1 MRVLMDR
8 LWRWRLPLMLL
19 GVTAVAAVLRFVG
32 LGHPQ
37 ELVFDELYYARGA
50 YGLLENGYESV
61 FTGDNQAFAT
71 GDLSGL
77 TDRPE
82 HVVHPPLGKWMIAVG
97 IKMFGVTPFG
107 WRFMSAV
114 VGTLMV
120 PMVALIG
127 RHLLRSTA
135 RGGLAGLFL
144 AVDGQHI
151 VGSRTALLDIFL
163 TFFVVIAFGLLL
175 LDRVRSRRRLFARAE
190 AERERHGP
198 SLAAGARIPGMGP
211 GIGIRWWRHAAVV
224 SLALATGV
232 KWSGLYFAA
241 AFLLLSALWDALDR
255 REAGYAKWLSGAF
268 SRAMVPAGVASVITL
283 PVVYTATWVT
293 WFASGSSYRRDWAEN
308 HPDEGLQW
316 LPSAWTSWIEYHVH
330 MLDFH
335 RNLTEANGYSHAYAA
350 HPATWIL
357 QLRPTA
363 YYYESWEG
371 QEALDNCGANHCSA
385 AITAL
390 GHPLL
395 WGLGAIVLVY
405 AMWRVVRRL
414 DVLALAVVS
423 GTLAGWLP
431 WLFFADRIVFTF
443 YSVSFA
449 PWVMLTVTWGLWR
462 FAKRWP
468 SGPLRPGRLQWV
480 AGFVGMVLLLAGFF
494 WSFWAGQVV
503 PYKYWSAHTWV
514 PNQVLFDDED
524 GAGGIKIGWV

>member
-1 MRVLMDR
+1 
-8 LWRWRLPLMLL
+8 MLL

-32 LGHPQ
+32 LGNPQ

-61 FTGDNQAFAT
+61 FSGENQDFAN
-71 GDLSGL
+71 GDLSGF
-77 TDRPE
+77 TDRAE
-82 HVVHPPLGKWMIAVG
+82 HVVHPPLGKWIIAAG
-97 IKMFGVTPFG
+97 ITMFGVTPFG

-120 PMVALIG
+120 PIVALIG

-135 RGGLAGLFL
+135 WGGLAGLFL
-144 AVDGQHI
+144 AVDGQHV

-163 TFFVVIAFGLLL
+163 TFFVVLAFWLLI
-175 LDRVRSRRRLFARAE
+175 LDRVRSRRRLRDRAN
-190 AERERHGP
+190 AERASHGAE
-198 SLAAGARIPGMGP
+198 LAPEARIPGMGP
-211 GIGIRWWRHAAVV
+211 GIGVRWWRHAAVL
-224 SLALATGV
+224 SLGLATGV

-241 AFLLLSALWDALDR
+241 GFLLLSALWDALDR
-255 REAGYAKWLSGAF
+255 RDVGYEKWLSGSF
-268 SRAMVPAGVASVITL
+268 SRAMAPAAVTSIIMLPIVYAAS
-283 PVVYTATWVT
+283 WVT
-293 WFASGSSYRRDWAEN
+293 WFMSDSSYRRDWAEN

-335 RNLTEANGYSHAYAA
+335 ENLTEANGYSHSYSA

-363 YYYESWEG
+363 YYYDSWKGE
-371 QEALDNCGANHCSA
+371 EALERCGADTCSA

-395 WGLGAIVLVY
+395 WGLGAVVLVY
-405 AMWRVVRRL
+405 ALWRVVRHL
-414 DVLALAVVS
+414 DFVALAVVS

-431 WLFFADRIVFTF
+431 WLIFADRIVFTF
-443 YSVSFA
+443 YSMSFA
-449 PWVMLTVTWGLWR
+449 PWVVLTVVWGLWR

-468 SGPLRPGRLQWV
+468 AGELSIVRLHWV
-480 AGFVGMVLLLAGFF
+480 ASFVGLVFLLAGFF
-494 WSFWAGQVV
+494 WSFWAGQIVS
-503 PYKYWSAHTWV
+503 YEYWSDHTWV
-514 PNQVLFDDED
+514 RNGEFFTDED
-524 GAGGIKIGWV
+524 GSGGIKIGWI